1 MEAMPSARTV
11 TLDAADL
18 AARLRVS
25 VWRLARRMRQ
35 ASDPGVTPTVLAALS
50 TVEHQGP
57 LTAGQLATHEQV
69 TKPTMTRTISML
81 IEQGLVAR
89 TADPLDGR
97 VTWLKITPAG
107 SKLLQRMRR
116 RSDEYL
122 AKRVKALDAADRE
135 VLEDATRILERLAEP
150 DR

>member
-1 MEAMPSARTV
+1 
-11 TLDAADL
+11 
-18 AARLRVS
+18 
-25 VWRLARRMRQ
+25 
-35 ASDPGVTPTVLAALS
+35 
-50 TVEHQGP
+50 
-57 LTAGQLATHEQV
+57 
-69 TKPTMTRTISML
+69 
-81 IEQGLVAR
+81 
-89 TADPLDGR
+89 